1 MTTIKKTNYATIR
14 TKKLIRKTFCEII
27 ADKRRIEEITV
38 SELVKKAD
46 INRGTFYNHYPNIQA
61 VSEEIYADLV
71 TTFFTYPSFN
81 RLSDFDEYYQHV
93 FSFIKDNEYNI
104 SMLLNCDRLIFYL
117 SDIELKAESFIK
129 SKFIES
135 GIELNREIESTI
147 SFYSSGIISIIVMSL
162 LKTKSFDLEN
172 TLQVRK
178 LWFCKLFLN
187 YH

>member
-14 TKKLIRKTFCEII
+14 TKKLIKKTFCEII

-61 VSEEIYADLV
+61 VSEEIYADMLAG
-71 TTFFTYPSFN
+71 FFTHPSFTK
-81 RLSDFDEYYQHV
+81 LSDFDDYYQHV
-93 FSFIKDNEYNI
+93 FSFIKEYEYNI
-104 SMLLNCDRLIFYL
+104 ALLLNCDRLIYYL
-117 SDIELKAESFIK
+117 HDIETKAESFIK

-135 GIELNREIESTI
+135 GVELNREIESTI
-147 SFYSSGIISIIVMSL
+147 SFYSSGIISTIIISL
-162 LKTKSFDLEN
+162 FKTKTFDLEN
-172 TLQVRK
+172 MLQIRK
-178 LWFCKLFLN
+178 LWFRKLFIN